1 MPLSF
6 KRGFMKLVLASK
18 SPRRSE
24 LLAGVGYDFS
34 ILPAQFDESSV
45 SLDDPKRG
53 VEEIARGKAQAC
65 FGALADTHDT
75 VVLAA
80 DTIVVC
86 DGEVLLKPKNPAEA
100 REMLKKLSGNTHR
113 VMTATAIISEKETV
127 SFVEETS
134 VTFFEL
140 TDEEIDDY
148 IATGEPLDKAGAY
161 GVQGLGCYLV
171 KKIEGDYFNVVG
183 LPIAPVMRYLKEA
196 GVLPRKGV

>member
-1 MPLSF
+1 
-6 KRGFMKLVLASK
+6 MKLVLASK

-24 LLAGVGYDFS
+24 LLAGVGYDFC

-45 SLDDPKRG
+45 SLDDPRRG

-65 FGALADTHDT
+65 FRTLADKHDT

-100 REMLKKLSGNTHR
+100 KEMLKKLSGNTHK
-113 VMTATAIISEKETV
+113 VMTGTAVISEKGME

-134 VTFFEL
+134 VRFFDL

-183 LPIAPVMRYLKEA
+183 LPIAPVMRILKKA

>member
-24 LLAGVGYDFS
+24 LLAGVGYDFT

-65 FGALADTHDT
+65 FGTLADTHDT

-86 DGEVLLKPKNPAEA
+86 DGEVLLKPKDSAEA
-100 REMLKKLSGNTHR
+100 KEMLKKLSGNTHK

-134 VTFFEL
+134 VCFFEL
-140 TDEEIDDY
+140 TDGEIDDY

>member
-1 MPLSF
+1 M
-6 KRGFMKLVLASK
+6 KRVLASK

-24 LLAGVGYDFS
+24 LLAGVGYDFY

-65 FGALADTHDT
+65 FGTLADTHDT

-100 REMLKKLSGNTHR
+100 KEMLKKLSGNTHK
-113 VMTATAIISEKETV
+113 VMTGTAVISEKGME

-134 VTFFEL
+134 VRFFDL

-183 LPIAPVMRYLKEA
+183 LPIAPVMRILKKA

>member
-1 MPLSF
+1 
-6 KRGFMKLVLASK
+6 MKLVLASK

-24 LLAGVGYDFS
+24 LLAGVGYDFC

-65 FGALADTHDT
+65 FGTLADTHDT

-100 REMLKKLSGNTHR
+100 KEMLKKLSGNTHK
-113 VMTATAIISEKETV
+113 VMTGTAVISEKGME

-134 VTFFEL
+134 VRFFDL

-183 LPIAPVMRYLKEA
+183 LPIAPVMRILKKA

>member
-1 MPLSF
+1 
-6 KRGFMKLVLASK
+6 MKLVLASK

-24 LLAGVGYDFS
+24 LLAGVGYDFC

-65 FGALADTHDT
+65 FGTLADTHDT

-100 REMLKKLSGNTHR
+100 KEMLKKLSGNTHK
-113 VMTATAIISEKETV
+113 VMTGTAVIGEKGME

-134 VTFFEL
+134 VRFFDL

-183 LPIAPVMRYLKEA
+183 LPIAPVMRILKKA

>member
-1 MPLSF
+1 A
-6 KRGFMKLVLASK
+6 K
-18 SPRRSE
+18 
-24 LLAGVGYDFS
+24 
-34 ILPAQFDESSV
+34 
-45 SLDDPKRG
+45 
-53 VEEIARGKAQAC
+53 
-65 FGALADTHDT
+65 
-75 VVLAA
+75 
-80 DTIVVC
+80 
-86 DGEVLLKPKNPAEA
+86 
-100 REMLKKLSGNTHR
+100 EMLKKLSGNTHR

-183 LPIAPVMRYLKEA
+183 LPIAPVMRCLKEA